1 MNITEKMALIIID
14 VQNDFCPGGT
24 LPVPNGDLVVA
35 PLNQAAERF
44 THHGLTVFASRD
56 WHPMDTEH
64 FQEHGGPWPVHCV
77 QGTDGAA
84 FHPDLRLP
92 ENVIIL
98 SKGIDRY
105 ADGYS
110 AFEGISWAGLPF
122 AELLRNKGVRHL
134 CVGGLA
140 TDYCVRATVLDAI
153 KRGLEVTVLV
163 DGVAGVDI
171 IPGDSQRALE
181 EMQQAGARI
190 LRVDELQVPHTGSI
204 QKTKSSAI
212 DTPCPGGKG

>member
-1 MNITEKMALIIID
+1 MKEKMALIIID
-14 VQNDFCPGGT
+14 VQNDFCPGGA

-35 PLNQAAERF
+35 PLNRAAERF
-44 THHGLTVFASRD
+44 ASHGLTVFASRD
-56 WHPMDTEH
+56 WHPMETEH
-64 FQEHGGPWPVHCV
+64 FQEYGGPWPVHCV
-77 QGTDGAA
+77 QGTHGAA

-92 ENVIIL
+92 ENAIIL

-110 AFEGISWAGLPF
+110 AFEGISWTGLPF
-122 AELLRNKGVRHL
+122 AELLRSKDVRHL

-153 KRGLEVTVLV
+153 KRGLEVTVLA

-190 LRVDELQVPHTGSI
+190 LRVDELQVPHAGSM

-212 DTPCPGGKG
+212 DIPCLGGKG